1 MKQSL
6 QFIITNLA
14 KSYKNQ
20 TMSSMKLVIIFLFI
34 GSFTAPASAL
44 TYDEIVVN
52 KVSNARPYWGEYYE
66 YKNIEWISHQ
76 PYFEGLD
83 DEEYRELEMEAI
95 DAVDERGQI
104 DIGRVDFNRDK
115 EYQYIKVMWTAYGGP
130 ARGLIIDVYQDE
142 NLKSRIAIISPQKEG
157 VNPNFKIEDI
167 DGDGVLEL
175 ITFSGQLDP
184 NMSNVWDGDTPFQGR
199 FSDMFLL
206 VSIYKFIDGS
216 FSLDYQYVTE
226 HKYQPYYIPQ
236 DNMLPN

>member
-1 MKQSL
+1 MKQFL
-6 QFIITNLA
+6 PFIITNLA

-20 TMSSMKLVIIFLFI
+20 TMSSMKLVITFLFI
-34 GSFTAPASAL
+34 GSFTASASAL

-52 KVSNARPYWGEYYE
+52 KASNARPYWGEYYE

-83 DEEYRELEMEAI
+83 DEQYRELEMEAI

-130 ARGLIIDVYQDE
+130 QRGLIIELYRDE
-142 NLKSRIAIISPQKEG
+142 ALKYTIVTISPQSEG
-157 VNPNFKIEDI
+157 YNPNFKIEDI
-167 DGDGVLEL
+167 DGDGLLEL
-175 ITFSGQLDP
+175 ITFAGIIDDHTG
-184 NMSNVWDGDTPFQGR
+184 NAMDENFQGR
-199 FSDMFLL
+199 FSNMRLQ

-216 FSLDYQYVTE
+216 LKLDKRYITGNR
-226 HKYQPYYIPQ
+226 YQPYYIPQ